1 MTRRETSP
9 RKSGPAGGR
18 SSGGERPARQP
29 RAGVVPLEQL
39 NQEMQEHDVEAREIV
54 ADLTPRD
61 LTARIFRSHPSL
73 PGGEAFVDEFP
84 ARLADQAYIA
94 QTYGGGS
101 YRVEIYGLTNKG
113 RDRPARGKLRQETFT
128 VDLTIPPKHPGEQ
141 LGPAVRSTSNGAR
154 PPDAEPAREA
164 PAPAPVPVIAPADA
178 INAALQG
185 SVISMF
191 RTMQELGHLQTSMVE
206 RLVTKQPERPAVDW
220 GEVAKVAVPAAV
232 TLLTALLAKKD
243 TSVSQAKELVALLQS
258 TNPQP
263 ARRSA
268 VEELRDAMALM
279 QELRGEA
286 GDTPAAAGGGSPW
299 WADLA
304 KAGAQ
309 IVAGMAESRA
319 EPAAVAAGGAV
330 PALASGSPPAGET
343 MARPAVA
350 DAPAAEP
357 SPLEVDP
364 MLTQLRPF
372 APHLAQ
378 WAREARPAEWAAET
392 LLLEIPAGFH
402 DYLLPRLRD
411 PAMIPQLVQALP
423 LLVPYEPWLQNVR
436 AALVAQLEPD
446 QDADTSTP
454 NE

>member
-1 MTRRETSP
+1 MAKRETAE
-9 RKSGPAGGR
+9 RKSGPTGGRAGGDD
-18 SSGGERPARQP
+18 RPARKP

-61 LTARIFRSHPSL
+61 LTARLFRSHPAL

-94 QTYGGGS
+94 RTYGGGS

-128 VDLTIPPKHPGEQ
+128 VDLTIPPKNPGEE
-141 LGPAVRSTSNGAR
+141 LGPAVRSTTNGAR
-154 PPDAEPAREA
+154 PPDPEPARQE
-164 PAPAPVPVIAPADA
+164 PAPPPIIAPADA

-243 TSVSQAKELVALLQS
+243 TSVSQAKELMTLLQS
-258 TNPQP
+258 ANPQQP
-263 ARRSA
+263 RRSA

-279 QELRGEA
+279 QELRSEA
-286 GDTPAAAGGGSPW
+286 PEGGSAAAPNAVPW

-309 IVAGMAESRA
+309 IVAGMADSRG
-319 EPAAVAAGGAV
+319 EP
-330 PALASGSPPAGET
+330 PALAPGAPVPSLAAGSPPAADPPG
-343 MARPAVA
+343 VA
-350 DAPAAEP
+350 AAAPQPAAETA
-357 SPLEVDP
+357 VIDADP
-364 MLTQLRPF
+364 MLAQLRPF

-378 WAREARPAEWAAET
+378 WAREARSPEWAAET
-392 LLLEIPAGFH
+392 LLFEIPPGFH
-402 DYLLPRLRD
+402 AYLLPRLRD
-411 PAMIPQLVQALP
+411 PAMIPQLVRALP
-423 LLVPYEPWLQNVR
+423 VLVPYEPWLQSVR
-436 AALVAQLEPD
+436 AALVEQLD
-446 QDADTSTP
+446 QGDGDGSQP
-454 NE
+454 NDQE